1 MSQQLKNI
9 TRTSKIFVR
18 NNDVDK
24 ALRILKKKLLLEGVV
39 KEVREKRHFTPPGEK
54 RRLEAKAGRKRWLK
68 KREQI
73 EQRMVRAE
81 QNAMRKNRNK
91 NKKHVPRQDKNSS
104 RPQHSNN
111 TPRFKSK

>member
-54 RRLEAKAGRKRWLK
+54 RRLAAKAGKKRWHK

-73 EQRMVRAE
+73 EQQMIRNE
-81 QNAMRKNRNK
+81 LNAMRKNRNK
-91 NKKHVPRQDKNSS
+91 NKNVSRSNKNSS
-104 RPQHSNN
+104 GFQKRNSASWS
-111 TPRFKSK
+111 KS